1 MLSIS
6 LSLMAALGFGV
17 TQIFARLGLQ
27 HMQATPG
34 TLLSLSL
41 STVVTLVIA
50 LALHPHEVFDLEWIT
65 LLWLLLVGVLSFPL
79 GRLLNF
85 TGVRMAGVSRAS
97 PIVGAA
103 PLFAGALAV
112 GFLGE
117 SLNVPIL
124 LGTLSIIGGLALI
137 MSQE

>member
-17 TQIFARLGLQ
+17 SAIFARLGLQ
-27 HMQATPG
+27 HMRATTG
-34 TLLSLSL
+34 TLLSLSV

-50 LALHPHEVFDLEWIT
+50 LGLHPREIFDLEWLA
-65 LLWLLLVGVLSFPL
+65 LLWLLMAGVLSFPL

-85 TGVRMAGVSRAS
+85 TGVRMVGVGRAS
-97 PIVGAA
+97 PIVGAS

-112 GFLGE
+112 AFAGE
-117 SLNVPIL
+117 ALNVPIL
-124 LGTLSIIGGLALI
+124 LGAVFIIGGLALI
-137 MSQE
+137 MSQQ